1 MALGTLLRGWRT
13 GCVWSGA
20 VRLRCT
26 SAPDTPNLLIPDPV
40 QRYMEQMARKFE
52 IQQNQINQTGAT
64 VQFKRKFQRVQP
76 IFERIQALQA
86 ESIELQALTQ
96 DPELREMAIKDLKT
110 LAEDQKNALAELKL
124 HLLDPPSYDENNASV
139 EVVPGAGGLEA
150 CLFAQEIFDMY
161 TNYMRDNLGF
171 EVEVVEYE
179 RSSVGLHSKFSS
191 TTGIQ
196 RAVATVQGRAVFR
209 AMKYES
215 GVHRVQRVPVT
226 GTKNDRLQTSTCS
239 VAVLPI
245 PNDDDIVIHE
255 RDLKVDFTRSSGPG
269 GQNVNKVD
277 SACRIVHIPTG
288 KVVECQE
295 EKKGAQNK
303 KKAILKLR
311 KALFDERYGREMDA
325 LNRSRK
331 SQIGNMNRNEKI
343 RTYNY
348 SRHMITDHRVGV
360 SRTVPNLANFFLG
373 NFGFEILEEFQA
385 KLEDEAQE
393 MAWQELLAS
402 EP

>member
-1 MALGTLLRGWRT
+1 MCSTAPFPSDL
-13 GCVWSGA
+13 VIPEA
-20 VRLRCT
+20 V
-26 SAPDTPNLLIPDPV
+26 I
-40 QRYMEQMARKFE
+40 RYMDKMSRKFE
-52 IQQNQINQTGAT
+52 IQENQAHQTAAT
-64 VQFKRKFQRVQP
+64 VQFKRKFLRVRP
-76 IFERIQALQA
+76 LFEQIEAIQTEGKELHALSQ
-86 ESIELQALTQ
+86 EPEFHQIAL
-96 DPELREMAIKDLKT
+96 KDLIS
-110 LAEDQKNALAELKL
+110 LAADQQKALNNLKL
-124 HLLDPPSYDENNASV
+124 QLLDPPSYDENNASV

-150 CLFAQEIFDMY
+150 CLFAQEVFDMY

-171 EVEVVEYE
+171 NVEVVEYE
-179 RSSVGLHSKFSS
+179 KSSVGQSSKFTS

-196 RAVATVQGRAVFR
+196 RAVATVQGQGVFR

-226 GTKNDRLQTSTCS
+226 GSKNDRLQTSTCS

-245 PNDDDIVIHE
+245 PNEEDIVIRD

-288 KVVECQE
+288 KVAECQE
-295 EKKGAQNK
+295 DKKGLQNK

-311 KALFDERYGREMDA
+311 KALFDERYATEMDV
-325 LNRSRK
+325 LSRSRK

-348 SRHMITDHRVGV
+348 SRHMITDHRVGL

-373 NFGFEILEEFQA
+373 NFGFGILEEFQNQ
-385 KLEDEAQE
+385 LAQQDQE
-393 MAWQELLAS
+393 IAWQELLAS
-402 EP
+402 DP